1 MKRALVGVAMAVTM
15 VVPAS
20 VAVAAPGKNPV
31 QPIVDSGHAP
41 AALAAVRRDG
51 DERWYVAGKA
61 VPVNGRVRI
70 GSNTKAFLSVVILQL
85 VAEGKVE
92 LDGPA
97 QRYVPAVKDKRI
109 TVRQLLQH
117 TSGLPEYAD
126 KIGLDRID
134 QVRDRYL
141 RPHDLLD
148 IAMAHPAQFEPGAK
162 FKYTNTNY
170 VVAGL
175 LVQSVTG
182 RPAGEQITDRVI
194 KRLGLRD
201 TYWPAEG
208 EQGLR
213 GKHPRGYSL
222 TDETDPNSPV
232 IDITEMDPSWTWA
245 AGQLVASPADLVT
258 FYRQLQTLLPP
269 AQLADM
275 RKTVA
280 TDEPDMRYGL
290 GLLSQDLTCGGV
302 YWGHSGGIPG
312 YLTLAGATDSGRAAA
327 VAQTAAPGLK
337 GDPEGQIKL
346 MKAVI
351 DKALC

>member
-1 MKRALVGVAMAVTM
+1 MKRALVGAVMAAAM

-20 VAVAAPGKNPV
+20 VAVATPGKNPV
-31 QPIVDSGHAP
+31 QPIVDAGQAP
-41 AALAAVRRDG
+41 GALAAIRRDG
-51 DERWYVAGKA
+51 NERWYAAGKA

-70 GSNTKAFLSVVILQL
+70 GSNTKAFVSVVVLQL

-97 QRYVPAVKDKRI
+97 QRYVPAIKDKRI

-117 TSGLPEYAD
+117 TSGLPEYTD
-126 KIGLDRID
+126 KLGLERI
-134 QVRDRYL
+134 QEVRDRYF

-148 IAMAHPAQFEPGAK
+148 TAMAHPAQFEPGTK

-182 RPAGEQITDRVI
+182 RPVEEQITDRVI

-222 TDETDPNSPV
+222 TDETDPKSPV
-232 IDITEMDPSWTWA
+232 IDITEMDPSWGWA
-245 AGQLVASPADLVT
+245 AGQLVASPADLVA
-258 FYRQLQTLLPP
+258 FYRQLPALLPP
-269 AQLADM
+269 AQLAEM
-275 RKTVA
+275 RKTVT
-280 TDEPDMRYGL
+280 TDEPDVRYGL
-290 GLLSQDLTCGGV
+290 GLVSQDLSCGGV
-302 YWGHSGGIPG
+302 YWGHSGGIHG
-312 YLTLAGATDSGRAAA
+312 YATLAGATDNGRAAA
-327 VAQTAAPGLK
+327 VAQTALPGLT
-337 GDPEGQIKL
+337 GDPQGEIKL
-346 MKAVI
+346 VKGVI